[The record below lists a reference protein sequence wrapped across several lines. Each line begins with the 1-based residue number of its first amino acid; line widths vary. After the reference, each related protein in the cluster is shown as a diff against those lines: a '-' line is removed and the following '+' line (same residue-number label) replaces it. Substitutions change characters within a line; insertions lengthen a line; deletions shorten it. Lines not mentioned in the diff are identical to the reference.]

1 MPGAHVD
8 EQEGEGEQLPLPTPH
23 GSSITNGGGLEAAE
37 KQDPD
42 PSTEGRASRGKAGV
56 EVTV

>member
-42 PSTEGRASRGKAGV
+42 PSTEGRAS
-56 EVTV
+56 